1 MSNITEQILNAIDL
15 IAEDKVS
22 KLHFDKTVQAKI
34 YSIVDSDT
42 GEYKV
47 RYNGNIFSAFAED
60 PSQTY
65 KIDDLVY
72 VKVPEGD
79 FSNKKIITSLVTA
92 QSLSEQQKNQLQNQ
106 VASVSPSLTDMY
118 PGLAQPPY
126 GVIAGITPG
135 KPGSEFYIYKGS
147 DTYNPSDYHGLFQ
160 QYASQYEN
168 IRISGS
174 FLTQFHC
181 VHTQG
186 NYGLEVGF
194 YGANNKT
201 VSFRLDLNNFNGSPY
216 SFSVASPQSV
226 VIKFAKKSLLGL
238 KYIKLFE
245 ENFIPDKFIE
255 NGVITDKEN
264 LTDPNIFASDIIID
278 FVEVLDL
285 SNVAY
290 YLDIVA
296 LQGIAFSAGIS
307 TIVLQG
313 RLLHQG
319 NNITNDD
326 KCTYEWF
333 KRDPSVMIGDS
344 RYNNSAGFGWAP
356 LGQKESSLTLT
367 AADVEYQ
374 QEYKLLVLYNNTINL
389 SAQITIFNNNNA
401 SKYQNNFSL
410 AQRTDYGTLSL
421 YITDQNLIG
430 DWYIG
435 YLDGGYEMIKNGSN
449 VNSVVVNDYL
459 QYDSVTF
466 YCGVKTRAGVALGV
480 LEYQIVD
487 STSQDD
493 VIIAFV
499 GEDIFRY
506 DANGDTPIEN
516 AEKDR
521 TLQVNLTW
529 KEGIGTSY
537 SVSWVMRRPDGTETA
552 IPNNRTSAFN
562 PADSMLQT
570 LWVDNYN
577 ILHYNIKQKYKVN
590 YNNNTVT
597 VKIHTLSG
605 KDYLYDKEI
614 LFLKDGDQG
623 TNGTTYI
630 ASIRPCDG
638 NGTKLSGLHPLVY
651 NNGWGAALPLRCYV
665 YKDGELINLDTGNYT
680 LAFKWTGT
688 NVSIAGST
696 DRISVNGTTT
706 VSTAA
711 ASAQL
716 EFFVK
721 AQVTITDRQHSNK
734 TIVIYTSYP
743 IDVAVAGFDYIRANI
758 EDIPS
763 YIKYNSS
770 GQNPSY
776 YSNDINYYYNSIPYN
791 NLITSVNTKILTI
804 RTASDNKK
812 YLNPTAEFLYE
823 NIKSNSESNIAI
835 LRMAD
840 PTNGARYLLHP
851 IVMYLDTYGNEQ
863 INGWDGTALSID
875 EVNGQYI
882 FAPTFG
888 AGTKDSANRF
898 TGVVMGRDT
907 TQNQIGIYGYQSGV
921 STYGLMADGSAYF
934 GASGRGGR
942 IYINGN
948 SGTIS
953 GGGGGDS
960 ISGMTITLANLG
972 TAGTTNA
979 IKLGAGAFS
988 VSYDGSMTAT
998 KATITGKITAT
1009 SGTIGGWNIGTTDL
1023 NSTQNGS
1030 RKVGL
1035 DSSKDN
1041 WWAIWAGQTIAGS
1054 GYDPAWAEPK
1064 ISSPAPFVVT
1074 KDGYVYARNAYISGN
1089 INATTGSIGGWT
1101 IAQNKLYSGKVGMA
1115 SSGTAAFW
1123 VGNGFNENSNGPG
1136 NPNWTS
1142 DSTYFLV
1149 TRAGKLYCKDATV
1162 NGNIQ
1167 AKSGTIG
1174 CKEDGTGGWVIGI
1187 NSISNET
1194 ASNFIKITTTG
1205 IYAGDIDYRG
1215 TRTTNF
1221 SVSSTGKL
1229 SAKDADIEGTL
1240 RVGSLYMK
1248 NNDKYTS
1255 ALAMDESGRYAQI
1268 QGEYLNVKQINVN
1281 NGKFIVTSDGDVTM
1295 KGSITLSGALSF
1307 NSDYIGRIQYSS
1319 NKSSWHSDRRSTDK
1333 YGRTCNGFDRYGNP
1347 TYSDAYSLSEE
1358 VTKSSIIAALDNTKT
1373 LDNTFITS
1381 DGVSTP
1387 SIWSAKI
1394 YSPIIYANEFWA
1406 MPYDTGESGHFI
1418 LGTNNQTKR
1427 YLDIFYEERQS
1438 TKQVYFLGEGYTTAT
1453 RDLATL
1459 HFDNFAAIFMTP
1471 QQLCLNAWGGIGGGP
1486 SISIAYPS
1494 ISQGQSSIFDIYAHT
1509 TSVQVDIGAKN
1520 STYTPQQSTVTLINC
1535 DLVGSKKQDNNNLY
1549 SRIQNFTLQNCTI
1562 ASSCTIN
1569 ASVTAKFG

>member
-34 YSIVDSDT
+34 YSIVDLDT

-135 KPGSEFYIYKGS
+135 RPGSEFYIYKGS

-264 LTDPNIFASDIIID
+264 LTDPNIFASDITID

-290 YLDIVA
+290 YLDIIA
-296 LQGIAFSAGIS
+296 LQGIAFSAGVS

-319 NNITNDD
+319 NNITNDE

-401 SKYQNNFSL
+401 SKYQANFSL

-435 YLDGGYEMIKNGSN
+435 YLDGGYEMVKNGSN

-493 VIIAFV
+493 VIISFV

-562 PADSMLQT
+562 PENSMLQT

-590 YNNNTVT
+590 YNNNTIT

-638 NGTKLSGLHPLVY
+638 NGTKLSGLHPLIY

-688 NVSIAGST
+688 NVSIAGNT

-743 IDVAVAGFDYIRANI
+743 IDVAVAGFDYTRANI

-776 YSNDINYYYNSIPYN
+776 YSNDINYYYNSVPYN
-791 NLITSVNTKILTI
+791 NLITSVNTRILTI

-840 PTNGARYLLHP
+840 PTNGVRYLLHP

-875 EVNGQYI
+875 EANGQYI

-934 GASGRGGR
+934 GASGCGGR

-948 SGTIS
+948 SGTIE
-953 GGGGGDS
+953 GGGGGS
-960 ISGMTITLANLG
+960 SVSGMTITLANLG

-988 VSYDGSMTAT
+988 VNYDGSMTAT
-998 KATITGKITAT
+998 KATITGTITAT

-1023 NSTQNGS
+1023 NSTEKGS
-1030 RKVGL
+1030 NKVGL
-1035 DSSKDN
+1035 DSSGDN
-1041 WWAIWAGQTIAGS
+1041 WWAIWAGRTIPGTA
-1054 GYDPAWAEPK
+1054 YDPSLTPGSR
-1064 ISSPAPFVVT
+1064 ITIPAPFVVT
-1074 KDGYVYARNAYISGN
+1074 KDGFLHASNAHITGTITAN
-1089 INATTGSIGGWT
+1089 TGSIGGWT
-1101 IAQNKLYSGKVGMA
+1101 IAEKKLYSGKVGMA

-1142 DSTYFLV
+1142 DNTYFLV
-1149 TRAGKLYCKDATV
+1149 TRTGKLYCKDATV
-1162 NGNIQ
+1162 NGEIQ
-1167 AKSGTIG
+1167 ASGGRIG
-1174 CKEDGTGGWVIGI
+1174 CDSNGNGGWTI
-1187 NSISNET
+1187 NSNTIMNET
-1194 ASNFIKITTTG
+1194 GSNFIRISTSGIT
-1205 IYAGDIDYRG
+1205 AGDISYNG
-1215 TRTTNF
+1215 RTTNF
-1221 SVSSTGKL
+1221 SLSSTGRL
-1229 SAKDADIEGTL
+1229 SAQNADIQGTL
-1240 RVGSLYMK
+1240 RVGSLYMRD
-1248 NNDKYTS
+1248 NNEYKS
-1255 ALAMDESGRYAQI
+1255 ALTFDRENNRQQI
-1268 QGEYLNVKQINVN
+1268 QGDYLAVNHLNVG
-1281 NGKFIVTSDGDVTM
+1281 NGNFIVTKEGNVTM
-1295 KGSITLSGALSF
+1295 AGSINLSGSINMSGALSF
-1307 NSDYIGRIQYSS
+1307 NSNYVGKTQYSS
-1319 NKSSWHSDRRSTDK
+1319 DQSNWHSARQPSDK
-1333 YGRTCNGFDRYGNP
+1333 YGRSCDSVNSDGTANWG
-1347 TYSDAYSLSEE
+1347 DAYVLNTEYE
-1358 VTKSSIIAALDNTKT
+1358 LTKSGIIAALKAAEATDQ
-1373 LDNTFITS
+1373 TFITI

-1387 SIWSAKI
+1387 IIWSAKI
-1394 YSPIIYANEFWA
+1394 YSPEIYSNNFIIHSEEDNGQLTIVATQGGF
-1406 MPYDTGESGHFI
+1406 SG
-1418 LGTNNQTKR
+1418 GKDYT
-1427 YLDIFYEERQS
+1427 IFSIY
-1438 TKQVYFLGEGYTTAT
+1438 
-1453 RDLATL
+1453 
-1459 HFDNFAAIFMTP
+1459 
-1471 QQLCLNAWGGIGGGP
+1471 GGFYGGP
-1486 SISIAYPS
+1486 TPSVTIKSEAPLTVRGGNWTFDDSMPAVTIRPSTLSIGPEYASKYSTLKFYNESISFS
-1494 ISQGQSSIFDIYAHT
+1494 
-1509 TSVQVDIGAKN
+1509 
-1520 STYTPQQSTVTLINC
+1520 
-1535 DLVGSKKQDNNNLY
+1535 
-1549 SRIQNFTLQNCTI
+1549 NCTI
-1562 ASSCTIN
+1562 NFSGATI
-1569 ASVTAKFG
+1569 SPELTAVAVFGE